1 MTLTC
6 GQARVL
12 SKRVEHQ
19 HMLSTYAIGPC
30 MNMESSSVRRSIL
43 RRDNCDHLRSCI
55 MHGAEQWPQR
65 YVRVCRLVPQRTHA
79 LAEDEPAEGW
89 RRAAP
94 GPAGEQLVNAELRLK
109 P

>member
-1 MTLTC
+1 M
-6 GQARVL
+6 A
-12 SKRVEHQ
+12 
-19 HMLSTYAIGPC
+19 P
-30 MNMESSSVRRSIL
+30 SSGLKGMQTR
-43 RRDNCDHLRSCI
+43 
-55 MHGAEQWPQR
+55 
-65 YVRVCRLVPQRTHA
+65 VPQRTHA